1 MAANLLSIAE
11 ASHEIQIDEEK
22 LRYIC
27 SKLNVCDDYG
37 ITKSQY
43 VSLSNQ
49 EKLRMLKGFK
59 KFFFPVYFSNS
70 KRLFC
75 CNDYVLF
82 DDGKNHD
89 CLKYNVN
96 VLACTCFFC
105 DEKVV
110 SENSSGLTMNSA
122 LDVLEKEQK

>member
-1 MAANLLSIAE
+1 
-11 ASHEIQIDEEK
+11 
-22 LRYIC
+22 
-27 SKLNVCDDYG
+27 
-37 ITKSQY
+37 
-43 VSLSNQ
+43 
-49 EKLRMLKGFK
+49 MLKGFK